1 MGTYG
6 FIGTG
11 NMAAALLAA
20 AAAGGFGPDC
30 VLYNRT
36 PAKAQALAAQYG
48 CTVAASAAEA
58 AEKADYLFLGVKPF
72 QMVAVLEGLRPAL
85 AARRQQGQGPV
96 LVSMAAGL
104 SLARLKELAG
114 VDLPVMRIMPNTPCA
129 IGKGI
134 VFITPDADV
143 APGQTARV
151 KALLAAAGSLLD
163 LDEAMMDTGG
173 VIAGCTPAWAYLF
186 IEGLADGAVA
196 AGMPRAQA
204 LACAAGAVEGA
215 AALVRESGKHPGQ
228 LKDEVCSPG
237 GSTIAGVRALEQHG
251 VRGAAMDAVLAAC
264 ARTQEMG
271 K

>member
-72 QMVAVLEGLRPAL
+72 QMAAVLEGLRPAL

-163 LDEAMMDTGG
+163 LD
-173 VIAGCTPAWAYLF
+173 
-186 IEGLADGAVA
+186 
-196 AGMPRAQA
+196 
-204 LACAAGAVEGA
+204 
-215 AALVRESGKHPGQ
+215 
-228 LKDEVCSPG
+228 
-237 GSTIAGVRALEQHG
+237 
-251 VRGAAMDAVLAAC
+251 
-264 ARTQEMG
+264 
-271 K
+271 